1 MHMYTYTDV
10 YVYIYTYIHIYET
23 CDAVSMTWGV
33 CRAAWKGVPNSEEK
47 DVIGDSVPLVKM
59 IARARDDK
67 SPKAT
72 AVCDICV

>member
-1 MHMYTYTDV
+1 
-10 YVYIYTYIHIYET
+10 
-23 CDAVSMTWGV
+23 MTWGV

-59 IARARDDK
+59 MARARDDK

-72 AVCDICV
+72 AVWYLRVRKKKADSVSMSMRLCV